1 MEFKVLGPV
10 EAWVDGSLVAVG
22 GPKPKTLL
30 ALLAIHAGRV
40 VSLDQLVDAMWGE
53 QPPDQSRSAIYT
65 YVSSLR
71 RELGDVLSRS
81 GGGYLLSADLDEVD
95 LHVFTS
101 EVTEGR
107 KALAEGDLK
116 GAAVRF
122 ATALGAWRGT
132 PLGGAQGA
140 WAEGERSR
148 LEEMRLA
155 ALEDRFDADLAIGR
169 GEPLVAELSAAVAEN
184 PLRERLRSQLMLA
197 LHQAGRQADALAC
210 YQEGRRVLLDEL
222 GLEPGPAL
230 RATHE
235 RVLRGD
241 ADTRSADARSA
252 DAASRAAPT
261 PSQLP
266 FDIGDFTGRVA
277 EQERLVARLT
287 AETGA
292 AQVCA
297 ISGQPGAGKSTLAA
311 HVAHVVRD
319 HFADG
324 QLYAN
329 LRGVQVVPAD
339 PAEVLAGFL
348 RALGVADP
356 AIPAELEERSQ
367 LYRTLVADRRVLIV
381 LDDARDERQIRPLL
395 PGGATCALLVSSR
408 ERLGALSGAAQLH
421 LRVLRDD
428 EAVELLD
435 RVVGDDRVPA
445 EPDAAEE
452 IVRLCGNLP
461 LALRIAGARLAA
473 RPQWKLSRLA
483 ERLGV
488 QRRVLQELT
497 LGDLEVR
504 GSLALSYDGLGERE
518 RTALRR
524 LGLLDVSTFGGWLLA
539 PLLDCDPDEAEEVV
553 ERLVDSQ
560 LLDIATTD
568 DGAALRYRLHDLTRA
583 FARERGEA
591 EEPLEQAR
599 AACARA
605 AEAWLSLV
613 ELAGSRMSH
622 ANFGGTPVALD
633 PRYFDG
639 AVADDVIA
647 DPEGWFDA
655 EQSGLVRVVERVSEL
670 DLTDVATRLAA
681 TLCSSRF
688 SVRNLFGQW
697 RRTHSSALEAARRT
711 GDRAGE
717 ARLLSGLGWLSYEQD
732 RFDEAASYYGQALD
746 AFQEGDDALG
756 EAATRLSLSTVLRER
771 GELDRAVELL
781 DQALAVLRS
790 YDEPGLVAQA
800 LHGLGRV
807 LTERGALDQALEK
820 CSQTLD
826 SYRESGDRRSEA
838 IALRSVGIVHRAA
851 GRWDEAAEYCAEAVR
866 VLQALDDRL
875 MSAYAVQALAK
886 VRIRQGRADAV
897 RSDLFECLSTCG
909 EMQDDFGQALVLRTL
924 GELEIAAGRPD
935 MARRYLDQALHR
947 WAALS
952 LPVWRA
958 RTLRDL
964 STALTALGEPAAA
977 DEAWTEALRI
987 FVAHGGREAREPRP
1001 STTAVPGRTSWTDS
1015 VKVS

>member
-10 EAWVDGSLVAVG
+10 EAWVGGRPVAVG

-71 RELGDVLSRS
+71 RELGDALSRS
-81 GGGYLLSADLDEVD
+81 GGGYLLTADLDEVD
-95 LHVFTS
+95 LHVFTT

-107 KALAEGDLK
+107 KALADGDVE

-122 ATALGAWRGT
+122 ATALGVWRGI

-148 LEEMRLA
+148 LEEMRLG
-155 ALEDRFDADLAIGR
+155 ALEDRFDAELAVGR
-169 GEPLVAELSAAVAEN
+169 GESLVAELSAAVAEN
-184 PLRERLRSQLMLA
+184 PLRERLRGQLMLA
-197 LHQAGRQADALAC
+197 LNQTGRQADALAC
-210 YQEGRRVLLDEL
+210 YQDGRRVLLDEL
-222 GLEPGPAL
+222 GIEPGPAL

-235 RVLRGD
+235 RILRGD
-241 ADTRSADARSA
+241 ADVKPAG
-252 DAASRAAPT
+252 AAPTATALT

-266 FDIGDFTGRVA
+266 LDIGDFTGRVA

-287 AETGA
+287 EDTGA
-292 AQVCA
+292 VRVCA

-319 HFADG
+319 HFTDG

-329 LRGVQVVPAD
+329 LRGVQAVPAD
-339 PAEVLAGFL
+339 PFEVLAGFL
-348 RALGVADP
+348 RALGVVDT
-356 AIPAELEERSQ
+356 AIPVELEERAQ
-367 LYRTLVADRRVLIV
+367 LYRTLIADRRVLVV
-381 LDDARDERQIRPLL
+381 LDDARDERQLRPLL
-395 PGGATCALLVSSR
+395 PGGAMCALLVSSR
-408 ERLGALSGAAQLH
+408 ERLSALSGAAQLH
-421 LRVLRDD
+421 LRVLNDD

-435 RVVGDDRVPA
+435 RVVGDERVPA
-445 EPDAAEE
+445 EPDAARE
-452 IVRLCGNLP
+452 IVRLCGRLP

-518 RTALRR
+518 RTAIRR

-539 PLLDCDPDEAEEVV
+539 PLLDCDPHEAEEVV

-568 DGAALRYRLHDLTRA
+568 DGAALRYRVHDLTRA

-591 EEPLEQAR
+591 EESPEEAR

-613 ELAGSRMSH
+613 ELASSRMSH
-622 ANFGGTPVALD
+622 ATFGGTPVELD
-633 PRYFDG
+633 PRYFDE
-639 AVADDVIA
+639 AVADDVTA

-655 EQSGLVRVVERVSEL
+655 EQAGLVSVVDRVSEL
-670 DLTDVATRLAA
+670 DLADVATRLAA
-681 TLCSSRF
+681 ALCSSRF

-697 RRTHSSALEAARRT
+697 RRTHSSALGAARRT

-717 ARLLSGLGWLSYEQD
+717 ARLLSGLGWLAYEQD

-746 AFQEGDDALG
+746 AFREGRDELG

-771 GELDRAVELL
+771 GELVEAVEAL
-781 DQALAVLRS
+781 DGALPVLRS
-790 YDEPGLVAQA
+790 HGERGLVAQA

-807 LTERGALDQALEK
+807 LTERGELDRALEQ
-820 CSQTLD
+820 CVRALD
-826 SYRESGDRRSEA
+826 SYRELDDRRSEA
-838 IALRSVGIVHRAA
+838 IVLRSVGIVHRAA
-851 GRWDEAAEYCAEAVR
+851 GRWGEAAELCAEAVH
-866 VLQALDDRL
+866 VLRALGDRL

-886 VRIRQGRADAV
+886 ARIRQGRGDAV
-897 RSDLFECLSTCG
+897 RSDLLECLTTCG
-909 EMQDDFGQALVLRTL
+909 EMQDGFGQALVLRTL
-924 GELEIAAGRPD
+924 GELELAAGRPD

-947 WAALS
+947 WEALA

-964 STALTALGEPAAA
+964 STALTALDEPAAA
-977 DEAWTEALRI
+977 DEAWAEALEI
-987 FVAHGGREAREPRP
+987 FTSHGSREAREPRP
-1001 STTAVPGRTSWTDS
+1001 STATMPRRVSWS
-1015 VKVS
+1015 EAAKVS